1 MNQLINSSLKISK
14 SKKKKRKKEMF
25 QPVNISKNKG
35 TMGFSRLMAPAIRML
50 IETGRY
56 NQGILVFHCCV
67 TSITNVEARYNRN

>member
-1 MNQLINSSLKISK
+1 
-14 SKKKKRKKEMF
+14 MF